1 MASGDRGVTQSASSS
16 SQFALLTQRRFAP
29 FFGAQFLGAF
39 NDNLFKTALVTAI
52 TFDAASWT
60 DLNVGL
66 LNNLIAGL
74 FILPFVLASATAGQ
88 IADKTD
94 KAFLMRAV
102 KLMEIAI
109 MVIAAFGWAMH
120 NLWLLVAAVVGM
132 GLHSTIFGPVK
143 HSYLPQ
149 HLSKQELIGG
159 NGMVQMGTFVG
170 ILTGQLL
177 GAAAMA
183 LGGTGVTVIVVATI
197 AVALLGLLLTLLV
210 PSSPPAA
217 PDLIIS
223 RNVFA
228 ESARNLRFSAA
239 NRDVFIA
246 MLANSWFWFFG
257 AMILAQFPVYAR
269 DILHG
274 APEVF
279 AVLLTAF
286 SIGIGAGSLM
296 CERLSGGR
304 LHLGLVPIGA
314 LGLSLF
320 GIDLYFAST
329 QAMPAQVTA
338 ASLLVGEQFRILLDC
353 FLLGAFG
360 GIYVVPLFALIQTR
374 SEPSHLSRTIGGMNI
389 LNALFMVVAAL
400 IAMVLLSIG
409 LSVPGIFLFTA
420 VANFALL
427 ILLCAVQ
434 PEYLREARRWLSE
447 RFGRQRLVE

>member
-1 MASGDRGVTQSASSS
+1 MTQPATPS

-102 KLMEIAI
+102 KLMEIVI

-149 HLSKQELIGG
+149 HLSKPELIGG

-183 LGGTGVTVIVVATI
+183 LGATGVTVIVVATI
-197 AVALLGLLLTLLV
+197 AVAVLGLLLTLMV

-329 QAMPAQVTA
+329 ATMPAQVTA
-338 ASLLVGEQFRILLDC
+338 ASLLVGEQLRILLDC

-420 VANFALL
+420 LANFALL
-427 ILLCAVQ
+427 ILLCVVQ

>member
-1 MASGDRGVTQSASSS
+1 VTQSASSS

-149 HLSKQELIGG
+149 HLSKPELIGG

-183 LGGTGVTVIVVATI
+183 LGATGVTVIVVATI
-197 AVALLGLLLTLLV
+197 AVAVLGLLLTLMV

-329 QAMPAQVTA
+329 ATMPAQVTA
-338 ASLLVGEQFRILLDC
+338 ASLLVGEQLRILLDC

-420 VANFALL
+420 LANFALL
-427 ILLCAVQ
+427 ILLCVVQ

>member
-1 MASGDRGVTQSASSS
+1 VTQSASSS

-102 KLMEIAI
+102 KLMEITI

>member
-1 MASGDRGVTQSASSS
+1 MTQSASSS

-217 PDLIIS
+217 PDLVIS

-228 ESARNLRFSAA
+228 ESIRNLRFSAS

>member
-1 MASGDRGVTQSASSS
+1 MTHPAAQP
-16 SQFALLTQRRFAP
+16 SQFALLLQRRFAP

-120 NLWLLVAAVVGM
+120 HLWLLVAAVVGM

-149 HLSKQELIGG
+149 HLSQQELIGG
-159 NGMVQMGTFVG
+159 NGLVQMGTFVG
-170 ILTGQLL
+170 ILTGQLI

-183 LGGTGVTVIVVATI
+183 LGATGVTIIVVGTI
-197 AVALLGLLLTLLV
+197 SVAFIGLLLTLMV

-217 PDLIIS
+217 PDLVIS
-223 RNVFA
+223 RHLFA
-228 ESARNLRFSAA
+228 ESVRNLRFSAA
-239 NRDVFIA
+239 NRDVFVA

-274 APEVF
+274 VPQVF
-279 AVLLTAF
+279 AILLTAF

-296 CERLSGGR
+296 CERLSGR
-304 LHLGLVPIGA
+304 RIHLGLVPIGA
-314 LGLSLF
+314 LGLSVF

-329 QAMPAQVTA
+329 VTMPAQVTA
-338 ASLLVGEQFRILLDC
+338 ASLLFGEQFRVLLDC

-400 IAMVLLSIG
+400 IAMVLLSAG
-409 LSVPGIFLFTA
+409 VSVPGIFLFTA
-420 VANFALL
+420 VANLALL
-427 ILLCAVQ
+427 VLLCVMQ

>member
-1 MASGDRGVTQSASSS
+1 MTQSASSS

-197 AVALLGLLLTLLV
+197 AVAVLGLLLTLLV

>member
-217 PDLIIS
+217 PDLVIS

-228 ESARNLRFSAA
+228 ESIRNLRFSAS

-329 QAMPAQVTA
+329 ATMPAQVTA
-338 ASLLVGEQFRILLDC
+338 ASLLVGEQLRILLDC

-420 VANFALL
+420 LANFALL
-427 ILLCAVQ
+427 ILLCVVQ

>member
-1 MASGDRGVTQSASSS
+1 MTQSASSS

-52 TFDAASWT
+52 TFDAGSWT

-149 HLSKQELIGG
+149 HLSKPELIGG

-183 LGGTGVTVIVVATI
+183 LGATGVTVIVFATI
-197 AVALLGLLLTLLV
+197 AVAVLGLLLTLMV

-217 PDLIIS
+217 PDLVIS

-427 ILLCAVQ
+427 ILLCVVQ

>member
-217 PDLIIS
+217 PDLVIS

-228 ESARNLRFSAA
+228 ESIRNLRFSAA

>member
-1 MASGDRGVTQSASSS
+1 MTQPAAPS

-88 IADKTD
+88 IADKND

-149 HLSKQELIGG
+149 HLSKPELIGG

-183 LGGTGVTVIVVATI
+183 LGATGVTVIVVATI
-197 AVALLGLLLTLLV
+197 AVAVLGLLLTLMV
-210 PSSPPAA
+210 PYCPPVA
-217 PDLIIS
+217 PDLVIS

-269 DILHG
+269 DVLHG
-274 APEVF
+274 TPEVF

-296 CERLSGGR
+296 CERLSGRR

-329 QAMPAQVTA
+329 QAIPVQVTA

-400 IAMVLLSIG
+400 IAMVLLSVG

-420 VANFALL
+420 LANFALL
-427 ILLCAVQ
+427 VLLCVVQ

>member
-1 MASGDRGVTQSASSS
+1 MANGDRGVTQPAASS

-149 HLSKQELIGG
+149 HLSKPELIGG

-197 AVALLGLLLTLLV
+197 AVAVLGLLLTLMV

-217 PDLIIS
+217 PDLVIS
-223 RNVFA
+223 RNVFT

-420 VANFALL
+420 LANFALL
-427 ILLCAVQ
+427 ILLCVVQ

>member
-1 MASGDRGVTQSASSS
+1 MTQPATPS

-149 HLSKQELIGG
+149 HLSKPELIGG

-197 AVALLGLLLTLLV
+197 AVAVLGLLLTLMV

-217 PDLIIS
+217 PDLVIS

-239 NRDVFIA
+239 NREVFIA

>member
-1 MASGDRGVTQSASSS
+1 VTQPAASS

-149 HLSKQELIGG
+149 HLSKPELIGG

-183 LGGTGVTVIVVATI
+183 LGATGVTVIVVATI
-197 AVALLGLLLTLLV
+197 AVAVLGLLLTLMV

-329 QAMPAQVTA
+329 ATMPAQVTA
-338 ASLLVGEQFRILLDC
+338 ASLLVGEQLRILLDC

-420 VANFALL
+420 LANFALL
-427 ILLCAVQ
+427 ILLCVVQ

>member
-102 KLMEIAI
+102 KLMEITI

-217 PDLIIS
+217 PDLVIS

-228 ESARNLRFSAA
+228 ESIRNLRFSAS

-420 VANFALL
+420 LANFALL
-427 ILLCAVQ
+427 VLLCVVQ

>member
-1 MASGDRGVTQSASSS
+1 MTQSASSS

-149 HLSKQELIGG
+149 HLSKPELIGG

-183 LGGTGVTVIVVATI
+183 LGATGVTVIVVATI
-197 AVALLGLLLTLLV
+197 AVAVLGLLLTLMV

-329 QAMPAQVTA
+329 ATMPAQVTA
-338 ASLLVGEQFRILLDC
+338 ASLLVGEQLRILLDC

-420 VANFALL
+420 LANFALL
-427 ILLCAVQ
+427 ILLCVVQ

>member
-149 HLSKQELIGG
+149 HLSKPELIGG

-183 LGGTGVTVIVVATI
+183 LGATGVTVIVFATI
-197 AVALLGLLLTLLV
+197 AVAVLGLLLTLMV

-217 PDLIIS
+217 PDLVIS

-228 ESARNLRFSAA
+228 ESARNLRVSAA

-427 ILLCAVQ
+427 ILLCVVQ